1 MLFYTVIPRNLYVSS
16 QLTVYKKLMGKVL
29 VTQIIAKLQSRKKAV
44 FMSNLILDHDIETR
58 LLN

>member
-1 MLFYTVIPRNLYVSS
+1 MNRVNQEYIKTD
-16 QLTVYKKLMGKVL
+16 
-29 VTQIIAKLQSRKKAV
+29 RKSVGNPNHFETPIKEKAV